1 MCCLIIFLCINAMT
15 SVQLSGEVKFLKS
28 NLASFVAT
36 LSLVAMAALH
46 LAEWIAVPPAHL
58 PDLFPVLWSLLGC
71 GVFFISYVVT
81 IWAMMTK
88 RNTAST
94 KWNSRR
100 TAAMK
105 MMQSHCIP
113 APPTEL
119 NSHPKQ
125 ASCSSGT
132 GWRKFFFLSCFGIIA
147 TSGEAF
153 SPSPHQRMYRGVFY
167 CSSLNAGT
175 ESDHFIPT
183 SEQLERARVLLSWEE
198 QSKKDSKPVLNMS
211 TKFSDRLPLADGFD
225 NDDAVAS
232 NENHNTTACSWEDGG
247 VWRETEQALVAIGIL
262 VSSSCNDDK
271 PKKLT
276 REVIIDKVPQLLRLP
291 TDQIVESANFFLNS
305 FEVVLYL
312 DPSLL
317 TYTISQLDYGMTYL
331 SNMMC
336 RGDRSAA
343 IKMIQ
348 SQCVL
353 SPSMG
358 LQLLKLGV
366 DGGIEELR
374 ISGLLSSASQSSGR
388 AIKGVVGDMSK
399 DIREWKRVK
408 GGKRSLG

>member
-15 SVQLSGEVKFLKS
+15 SVQMSGEVKILKS
-28 NLASFVAT
+28 NLASFLAM
-36 LSLVAMAALH
+36 LSLVAMTFLH
-46 LAEWIAVPPAHL
+46 LAEWIVVPPAHL

-71 GVFFISYVVT
+71 GLFCISYVVT

-88 RNTAST
+88 SNTAST
-94 KWNSRR
+94 K
-100 TAAMK
+100 
-105 MMQSHCIP
+105 
-113 APPTEL
+113 L

-125 ASCSSGT
+125 ASYSSGR
-132 GWRKFFFLSCFGIIA
+132 GWKKFFFLSCFGIIT

-153 SPSPHQRMYRGVFY
+153 SSSTHQTMHRRVFY
-167 CSSLNAGT
+167 CSSLNAGK

-183 SEQLERARVLLSWEE
+183 FDQRERARVLLSWEE
-198 QSKKDSKPVLNMS
+198 QSKKDSKPVLNLS
-211 TKFSDRLPLADGFD
+211 TKYSDRLPLADGFE

-232 NENHNTTACSWEDGG
+232 YETHNTTVCSWEDGG
-247 VWRETEQALVAIGIL
+247 VWRETEEALVAFGIL
-262 VSSSCNDDK
+262 VNNNSDDDK

-276 REVIIDKVPQLLRLP
+276 REVIIDKSPQLLRLP
-291 TDQIVESANFFLNS
+291 TDQIVESAIFFLDS
-305 FEVVLYL
+305 FEGNATFEVLL
-312 DPSLL
+312 QDPSLL
-317 TYTISQLDYGMTYL
+317 TYTNSQLENGVTYL

-336 RGDRSAA
+336 RGDRTAA

-366 DGGIEELR
+366 DGGIEEMR

-388 AIKGVVGDMSK
+388 AMKGVVGDMSK

-408 GGKRSLG
+408 GGKHSLG